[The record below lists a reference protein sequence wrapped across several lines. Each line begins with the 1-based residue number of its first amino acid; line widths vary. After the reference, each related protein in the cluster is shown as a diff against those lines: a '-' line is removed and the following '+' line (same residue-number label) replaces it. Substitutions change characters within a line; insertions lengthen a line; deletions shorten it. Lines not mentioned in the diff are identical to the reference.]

1 MTCATCNDY
10 EFVEGPDGKLD
21 YCPDC
26 LRGLVE
32 CPVHHQKV
40 MTRGGVIVGKC
51 WGCVDEAAA
60 AEKLLR
66 RRKRKPVLA

>member
-1 MTCATCNDY
+1 MTCSTCDDY

-51 WGCVDEAAA
+51 WECAGEAAA
-60 AEKLLR
+60 GEQWLR
-66 RRKRKPVLA
+66 AHSRRMVPA